1 MKETVSMQGRI
12 TIDNADQMRRRL
24 ANALRT
30 HPALVAVDLSDVPY
44 MDTSGLA
51 TLMEAMRTARQQGT
65 RLVLSG
71 IQQQPLP
78 GMDQDEYM
86 AHSDFDSRT
95 LADLAAEFAHERA
108 ANVLMFRGLSEEA
121 WLRRGTASGHEV
133 TVRGSVVDL
142 PPKEFAL
149 LEFLLR
155 RPGRLSADS
164 SLCFLGWKSRYIG
177 SPGTTASTTSRAL
190 STLNRAASPIW
201 LRKKLEY
208 GVFVS

>member
-71 IQQQPLP
+71 IQQQPRYLLKVT
-78 GMDQDEYM
+78 DLDHVFEIDEGPN
-86 AHSDFDSRT
+86 T
-95 LADLAAEFAHERA
+95 
-108 ANVLMFRGLSEEA
+108 
-121 WLRRGTASGHEV
+121 
-133 TVRGSVVDL
+133 
-142 PPKEFAL
+142 
-149 LEFLLR
+149 
-155 RPGRLSADS
+155 
-164 SLCFLGWKSRYIG
+164 
-177 SPGTTASTTSRAL
+177 
-190 STLNRAASPIW
+190 
-201 LRKKLEY
+201 
-208 GVFVS
+208 